1 MQTQKKGDEMVEYK
15 SAVSG
20 YIYDPEEDDS
30 VSGVAPSPSFK
41 ELLED
46 WIRPICGMSKDQF
59 EKME

>member
-1 MQTQKKGDEMVEYK
+1 MVEYK

-41 ELLED
+41 ELPED
-46 WIRPICGMSKDQF
+46 WIRPICGMSKDKL